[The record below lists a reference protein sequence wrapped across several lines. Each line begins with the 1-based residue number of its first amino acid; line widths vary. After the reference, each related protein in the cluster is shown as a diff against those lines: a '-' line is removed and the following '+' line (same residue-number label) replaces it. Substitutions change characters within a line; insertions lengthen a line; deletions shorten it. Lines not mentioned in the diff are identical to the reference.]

1 MKLEHITPTPRYAA
15 KMLEKALRLYTPS
28 LSEAP
33 MAEFLADKCD
43 DLGFDDIR
51 IDEVGNIVASK
62 GRGRPVIMLCS
73 HMDTV
78 PGRIRVRRDGDALY
92 GRGSSDAKGPLM
104 AMLFAAAS
112 AQDCKVL
119 FVGAVDEEGNAAG
132 IKHLA
137 SQKLDVDY
145 AIFGEPSG
153 LCQVTIGYKGR
164 LAISLR
170 IDVGSSA
177 HASAPWLAKNAIQES
192 AEFAARLKESL
203 ESGQEGK
210 PRGLA
215 LTATITEVKGGT
227 SHNVTPKECET
238 TMDVRIPSDAGCKEV
253 EERIA
258 ETVRQLSR
266 ERGVE
271 AFYSILDET
280 EPFETEPGSMLVRA
294 LTLAVRGCEG
304 KHPSLIRKT
313 GTGDMNVIGNR
324 MSVPVVTY
332 GPGDPHLA
340 HTTEERISVDEYLRG
355 IEVLKAAILQ
365 IKRLHDRE
373 AARRK

>member
-1 MKLEHITPTPRYAA
+1 
-15 KMLEKALRLYTPS
+15 MLEKALRLYTPS
-28 LSEAP
+28 LSESP

-43 DLGFDDIR
+43 DLGFEDIR
-51 IDEVGNIVASK
+51 IDEAGNIVATK

-78 PGRIRVRRDGDALY
+78 PGRIRVRRDGDLLY

-104 AMLFAAAS
+104 SMLFAAAS
-112 AQDCKVL
+112 ASDCTVM

-132 IKHLA
+132 IKHLS
-137 SQKLDVDY
+137 SQKLDIDY

-153 LCQVTIGYKGR
+153 LHKVTIGYKGR

-170 IDVGSSA
+170 VDAGDSA

-192 AEFAARLKESL
+192 AIFTARLKESL
-203 ESGQEGK
+203 ESGQEGRQ
-210 PRGLA
+210 RGMM
-215 LTATITEVKGGT
+215 LTATVTEIKGGT
-227 SHNVTPKECET
+227 SHNVTPKGCET
-238 TMDVRIPSDAGCKEV
+238 TMDIRVPADTGCKSV

-258 ETVRQLSR
+258 TTVRETSR

-280 EPFETEPGSMLVRA
+280 EPFEAEPGSTLVRA
-294 LTLAVRGCEG
+294 LTLAVGECEG
-304 KHPSLIRKT
+304 VHPSLIRKT

-340 HTTEERISVDEYLRG
+340 HTTDEHISVGEYLRG
-355 IEVLKAAILQ
+355 IEVLKAAIRQ